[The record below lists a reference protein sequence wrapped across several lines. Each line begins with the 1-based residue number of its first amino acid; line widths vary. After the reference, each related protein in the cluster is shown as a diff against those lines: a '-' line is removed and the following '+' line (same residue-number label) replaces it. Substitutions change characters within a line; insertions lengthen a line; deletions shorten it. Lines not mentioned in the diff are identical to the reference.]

1 MQKRFLKTLLLIP
14 VAILLAGCQ
23 TTSKTSPPL
32 ACVGGD
38 GSSCQQAVVI
48 NNAKYIETATLA
60 EKLWLD
66 QKYPGRRETK
76 QSALISV
83 GKHYDL
89 IELTAADG
97 QALKV
102 YFDTSECF
110 AKPAKSAVP

>member
-1 MQKRFLKTLLLIP
+1 MKPLLLIP
-14 VAILLAGCQ
+14 FAALLAGCQ
-23 TTSKTSPPL
+23 TTSTTSPPV
-32 ACVGGD
+32 CVGGD

-48 NNAKYIETATLA
+48 NNAKYIETAMLA
-60 EKLWLD
+60 ERLWLD

-76 QSALISV
+76 QSALNSV

-89 IELTAADG
+89 IELTTADG

-110 AKPAKSAVP
+110 PKPTKSAVP